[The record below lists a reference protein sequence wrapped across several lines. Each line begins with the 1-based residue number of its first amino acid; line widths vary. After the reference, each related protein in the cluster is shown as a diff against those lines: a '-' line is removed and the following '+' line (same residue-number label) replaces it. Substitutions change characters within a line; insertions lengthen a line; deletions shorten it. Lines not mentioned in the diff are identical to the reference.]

1 LLVEDKIM
9 PNAPTSEISVMDHR
23 QNSGAVRV
31 SNQSVAG
38 EWSVEMHQV
47 ISGERT
53 LPITVR

>member
-1 LLVEDKIM
+1 VEDKIM